1 MVMALSTVSFIE
13 SFHGVLVCEGTACVT
28 AMSVNVCLL
37 GHGHTSQCPSPLPR
51 VNTVQ
56 RHRSYLCRSNIEQ
69 HATHSANMHRGLSRG
84 AAPRLNWAACQ
95 KQSANRSGNSA
106 THTPS
111 PSWLSVRRAA
121 SAPLVSSHVHVWLHW
136 PKLSAV
142 SNTNQG

>member
-1 MVMALSTVSFIE
+1 MVLALSKVSFIE
-13 SFHGVLVCEGTACVT
+13 SSDIRAVFEGSTC
-28 AMSVNVCLL
+28 VNVLSVQGSFHC
-37 GHGHTSQCPSPLPR
+37 HGSTSQQPSPLPR
-51 VNTVQ
+51 VNTVW
-56 RHRSYLCRSNIEQ
+56 RHRSFLCRSHVERQ
-69 HATHSANMHRGLSRG
+69 STHSANLHRGMSRG

-95 KQSANRSGNSA
+95 KQSANLSGNSA